1 MKRLAIKIDDGGY
14 PEWSG
19 SVSDLSMTELE
30 RIKALVIATINN
42 RKVRVPDKNGHVCKS
57 FVSMGDGVATC
68 TECGRA
74 VVTDV
79 KRFIRLAT
87 EPLEVQEVK

>member
-1 MKRLAIKIDDGGY
+1 MKRLAIKIDDDGY

-42 RKVRVPDKNGHVCKS
+42 RKVRIPDKNGHMCKS
-57 FVSMGDGVATC
+57 FISMSDSVVTC
-68 TECGRA
+68 TECDR
-74 VVTDV
+74 VVITDV
-79 KRFIRLAT
+79 NRFIRLAT
-87 EPLEVQEVK
+87 EPLEIRSK

>member
-1 MKRLAIKIDDGGY
+1 MKRLVIRIDDDGY

-19 SVSDLSMTELE
+19 SISDLSMAELE
-30 RIKALVIATINN
+30 RIKVLVIATINN
-42 RKVRVPDKNGHVCKS
+42 REVRIPDKNGHVCKS

-68 TECGRA
+68 TECDR
-74 VVTDV
+74 VVITDV
-79 KRFIRLAT
+79 KRFIRLVA